1 MAYLFNS
8 GLFIITIYHIV
19 LKRTS
24 IKMPNVS
31 YKIVNGAGDNISSS
45 VNASEVIVITFTELK
60 KFNPLAKFKY
70 KVISNSLRIYF
81 NKILTSEEKHIVKGD
96 LSNIKSD
103 LIEATNIL
111 DIYDDETTSIV
122 LQII

>member
-1 MAYLFNS
+1 
-8 GLFIITIYHIV
+8 
-19 LKRTS
+19 
-24 IKMPNVS
+24 MPNVS
-31 YKIVNGAGDNISSS
+31 YKIVNGAGDNISSN
-45 VNASEVIVITFTELK
+45 VKASEVIVITFTELK
-60 KFNPLAKFKY
+60 KFNPLVKFKY
-70 KVISNSLRIYF
+70 KVDNNNLRIDF
-81 NKILTSEEKHIVKGD
+81 NKILTGEEKNIAKGD